1 MADAEKQVTELTSKL
16 KLVSV
21 SDITYEEVK
30 GYKSKGRPKKDEE
43 KVTVSVIVIANA
55 QIDTEAV
62 KDTVEKAT
70 YYVLCTNDTERRWTM
85 SDLLSTYKK
94 QSVVERNWKYLK
106 DRKILVGA
114 LFLESPSRINALMW
128 LMTLALLIFS
138 ATEYLMRK
146 KMAENKLSIPSP
158 DHRTEL
164 TRPSMMRVYQYLSNS
179 SICLT
184 YIPGS
189 EFVKL
194 TGVPKDMQKI
204 LLSMGEEWCRY
215 YVSSTYKAF
224 ICTEI

>member
-1 MADAEKQVTELTSKL
+1 MSHRLQDT
-16 KLVSV
+16 
-21 SDITYEEVK
+21 
-30 GYKSKGRPKKDEE
+30 
-43 KVTVSVIVIANA
+43 IVRANA

-62 KDTVEKAT
+62 KDTVEKAI
-70 YYVLCTNDTERRWTM
+70 YYVLCTNDTERKWTM

-106 DRKILVGA
+106 DRKILVGV

-164 TRPSMMRVYQYLSNS
+164 TRLSMMRVYQYLSNS

-224 ICTEI
+224 ICTEV

>member
-43 KVTVSVIVIANA
+43 KVTVSVVVRANA

-128 LMTLALLIFS
+128 LMILALLIYS

-146 KMAENKLSIPSP
+146 KMEDQRVTVPTP
-158 DHRTEL
+158 DHKNEL
-164 TRPSMMRVYQYLSNS
+164 SRPSLMRVYQYLANSNIS
-179 SICLT
+179 LT
-184 YIPGS
+184 YSPGT
-189 EFVKL
+189 EFVRL
-194 TGVPKDMQKI
+194 TGVPLDM
-204 LLSMGEEWCRY
+204 
-215 YVSSTYKAF
+215 
-224 ICTEI
+224 

>member
-30 GYKSKGRPKKDEE
+30 GYKSKGRPKKDKE
-43 KVTVSVIVIANA
+43 KVTVSVIVRANA
-55 QIDTEAV
+55 KIDTEAV

-70 YYVLCTNDTERRWTM
+70 YYVIRTNDTERRWTM
-85 SDLLSTYKK
+85 IDLLSTYKK

-106 DRKILVGA
+106 DRKILVGSQ
-114 LFLESPSRINALMW
+114 FLESPSRINALMW

-184 YIPGS
+184 YISGS

-194 TGVPKDMQKI
+194 TRVPKDMQKI
-204 LLSMGEEWCRY
+204 LLSMCEEWCRY
-215 YVSSTYKAF
+215 YVSSNYKAF
-224 ICTEI
+224 ICTEV

>member
-1 MADAEKQVTELTSKL
+1 MF
-16 KLVSV
+16 SV
-21 SDITYEEVK
+21 PMIQSINW
-30 GYKSKGRPKKDEE
+30 P
-43 KVTVSVIVIANA
+43 
-55 QIDTEAV
+55 
-62 KDTVEKAT
+62 
-70 YYVLCTNDTERRWTM
+70 M

-128 LMTLALLIFS
+128 LMTLALLIFYE
-138 ATEYLMRK
+138 TEYLMRK
-146 KMAENKLSIPSP
+146 KMAENKLSISSP

-194 TGVPKDMQKI
+194 TGVPKDMQRI
-204 LLSMGEEWCRY
+204 LLSMGEEWC
-215 YVSSTYKAF
+215 
-224 ICTEI
+224 

>member
-1 MADAEKQVTELTSKL
+1 
-16 KLVSV
+16 
-21 SDITYEEVK
+21 
-30 GYKSKGRPKKDEE
+30 
-43 KVTVSVIVIANA
+43 
-55 QIDTEAV
+55 
-62 KDTVEKAT
+62 
-70 YYVLCTNDTERRWTM
+70 M

-114 LFLESPSRINALMW
+114 LFLESPSHINALMW
-128 LMTLALLIFS
+128 LMSLALLIFS

-204 LLSMGEEWCRY
+204 LLSIGEEWCRY

-224 ICTEI
+224 ICTEV